1 MFFCGL
7 IFAFSSQMQKL
18 NRKILVYLTCIYMW
32 ILRVHSLLNKPRG
45 QIPVTYTKQIG
56 NPYTILFPFLFHLFD
71 FLIRNSFTRFLN
83 WWQRY
88 YVSRN
93 RYNEMVQHI
102 LLYSH
107 EMNSTGQLYNN
118 FCPNE
123 SDFFSCWVF
132 FNFSALLFSVTY
144 IIIVKLSTMI
154 TRVYVLNMIIVLK
167 MRVSS

>member
-1 MFFCGL
+1 MIVCFSAGQYVVL
-7 IFAFSSQMQKL
+7 IFAVSSQMQMQNIPYMHLYVNSKSSSVIKQTTWADSCNLHQTNWQSIHSSIPFCVSFIWFLDKKFFYKIFKL
-18 NRKILVYLTCIYMW
+18 MTEIL
-32 ILRVHSLLNKPRG
+32 K
-45 QIPVTYTKQIG
+45 
-56 NPYTILFPFLFHLFD
+56 
-71 FLIRNSFTRFLN
+71 
-83 WWQRY
+83 
-88 YVSRN
+88 
-93 RYNEMVQHI
+93 YNEMVQHI

-154 TRVYVLNMIIVLK
+154 TRVYVLNMLIVLN